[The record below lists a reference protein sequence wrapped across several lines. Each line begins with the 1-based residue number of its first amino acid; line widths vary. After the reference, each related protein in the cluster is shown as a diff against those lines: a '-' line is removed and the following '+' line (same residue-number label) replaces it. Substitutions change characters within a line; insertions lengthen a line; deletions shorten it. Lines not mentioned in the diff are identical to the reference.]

1 MVAHAGRSL
10 SPLGV
15 VLLDLDRF
23 RVLNDLHG
31 HSHGD
36 KALAA
41 VGRLLSATIR
51 ASDFAARFG
60 GEEFL
65 LLLPET
71 DRQGSIELAEK
82 LRRQIERTELVH
94 TGPITASFGV
104 AGLPEDAVD
113 PNELVRKADRAL
125 YMAKAQGRNR
135 VEPADHSGHSA
146 GPLG

>member
-1 MVAHAGRSL
+1 M
-10 SPLGV
+10 
-15 VLLDLDRF
+15 LLDLDRF

-41 VGRLLSATIR
+41 VARLLVATIR

-82 LRRQIERTELVH
+82 IRKQIERTELVH
-94 TGPITASFGV
+94 TGPITASFG
-104 AGLPEDAVD
+104 A
-113 PNELVRKADRAL
+113 
-125 YMAKAQGRNR
+125 
-135 VEPADHSGHSA
+135 
-146 GPLG
+146 

>member
-1 MVAHAGRSL
+1 M
-10 SPLGV
+10 
-15 VLLDLDRF
+15 
-23 RVLNDLHG
+23 
-31 HSHGD
+31 
-36 KALAA
+36 
-41 VGRLLSATIR
+41 GRLLTATIR

-71 DRQGSIELAEK
+71 DRLGSIELAEK
-82 LRRQIERTELVH
+82 IRKQIERTELVH

-113 PNELVRKADRAL
+113 PDELVRKADRAL

-135 VEPADHSGHSA
+135 VESADHSGHGA
-146 GPLG
+146 GPIG